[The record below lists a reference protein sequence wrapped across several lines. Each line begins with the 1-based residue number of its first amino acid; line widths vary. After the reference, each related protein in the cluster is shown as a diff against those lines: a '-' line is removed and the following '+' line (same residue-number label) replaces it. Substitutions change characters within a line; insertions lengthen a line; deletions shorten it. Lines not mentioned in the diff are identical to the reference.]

1 MTTVD
6 ELCEAIATVGVP
18 WTNAELGRG
27 DEDFAPPYI
36 VIRKSGGFTSGA
48 NDMTWCAIA
57 EYDIEL
63 YTIHRNY
70 GLERTVTDALDE
82 AGIYYSDGGNWPLD
96 TEGLFEA
103 VMTVT
108 VREN

>member
-1 MTTVD
+1 MNTLD
-6 ELCEAIATVGVP
+6 DLCAAIVTVGVP

-36 VIRKSGGFTSGA
+36 VLRKTVGVPSAA
-48 NDMTWCAIA
+48 NDMTWCTIA
-57 EYDIEL
+57 EYDVEL
-63 YTIHRNY
+63 YTVHRNY
-70 GLERTVTDALDE
+70 ALERAVRDALDD
-82 AGIYYSDGGNWPLD
+82 AGIYYSDGGAWPLES
-96 TEGLFEA
+96 EGLFET